1 MSKVDK
7 VRVATTISAL
17 GGLALLL
24 FAGALLFAAPLD
36 FEEEVSSRARKL
48 WVGETR
54 TTLGAATANGTTT
67 ITVASVTGFAVG
79 NSIEIDVDPNKE
91 AVQITAISG
100 TTITVSPALAKAHA
114 ISAKVIVTKVFATTT
129 LSAAAA
135 VGATSI
141 TVASNPGGGIK
152 VGSDITIDLGST
164 AGLEE
169 PGQVKAIA
177 AVAGGRRLTGGF
189 TVTLQN
195 ALTKAHAAGA
205 VVGIQDQSIWEQMK
219 KQSSSGSLGSLRS
232 SESSAGSLDSS
243 QSLKSMESGSLKNDI
258 LGTEATL
265 GSAETIIT
273 NAVSLI
279 LMLCF
284 AAIYQKKAVEPVGIL
299 PEQGRQYDSGEDFQY
314 GVCDCW
320 KDAHMCCM
328 VFCCSSVRIAH
339 TNAVTDV
346 CGFWP
351 TLFGLC
357 CTSLICGPIGPCCL
371 NVWFRIHLKDHMGLE
386 DHCLNDMLLTW
397 CCFPCMVG
405 QQALSVDEKMGYVFR
420 CPCTMERGGSGFGG
434 YGETQ
439 ALYG

>member
-1 MSKVDK
+1 
-7 VRVATTISAL
+7 
-17 GGLALLL
+17 
-24 FAGALLFAAPLD
+24 
-36 FEEEVSSRARKL
+36 
-48 WVGETR
+48 
-54 TTLGAATANGTTT
+54 
-67 ITVASVTGFAVG
+67 
-79 NSIEIDVDPNKE
+79 
-91 AVQITAISG
+91 
-100 TTITVSPALAKAHA
+100 
-114 ISAKVIVTKVFATTT
+114 VIVTKFLATTT
-129 LSAAAA
+129 LATAAV

-141 TVASNPGGGIK
+141 TVASTSGFVSLLK

-169 PGQVKAIA
+169 PGQVKTFIAISI
-177 AVAGGRRLTGGF
+177 GRRLGGS
-189 TVTLQN
+189 TTLTLQN
-195 ALTKAHAAGA
+195 ALTKNHSAGA
-205 VVGIQDQSIWEQMK
+205 VIAIQEQSIWEQIK
-219 KQSSSGSLGSLRS
+219 KQSSSGSLDSLRS
-232 SESSAGSLDSS
+232 SASSAGSIDSS
-243 QSLKSMESGSLKNDI
+243 ESYKSLESGSLKNDI
-258 LGTEATL
+258 LGTFTTAAWAEITGASL
-265 GSAETIIT
+265 G
-273 NAVSLI
+273 NLL

-284 AAIYQKKAVEPVGIL
+284 AVIYKQKAVDPVGIL

-314 GVCDCW
+314 GVCECW

-328 VFCCSSVRIAH
+328 VLCCSSVRIAH

-346 CGFWP
+346 CGFWE
-351 TLFGLC
+351 TLLGLC